1 MKVYF
6 MFIYIFLKQFFILFS
21 VRDRAR
27 KARARRADKSNLS
40 NSGDLTSLIDEISSR
55 GNSICSDLST
65 DQFNINDHHHV
76 NQNSFNNHHA
86 TTTPF
91 HNNPYSNTNS
101 KNPNTDLSQ
110 RVPPTSSQNPSVPPL
125 STASHLFTNDSNST
139 YPNQPPPP
147 VYQQN
152 DSQYPPTSSQSQQLP
167 DQANSFFNSADSF
180 LPQPPTNNTVP
191 SESTLKDNFH
201 GYQSVEP
208 QQQQQQQNYSVTNNE
223 FLDSDN
229 NVQEVAT
236 PTPAS
241 DNSKKVDPQGN
252 LKHDYFEPNRND
264 KEPQQGD
271 AITQPT
277 PLESS
282 ENFYAHYGYSGPEY
296 QQSDNTSSQRPSE
309 IQSSSQKEETQSAE
323 SSGSGSSGSGSSYA
337 MVPSVKSLDS
347 DPRLSPYQFV
357 ENAVYPSQSS
367 LNSNESSPLDIQNVS
382 TASAT
387 YDKVSIPSMSSF
399 EITGSSTSSDQ
410 IPLYSTSSVVEAIEE
425 AIEPIEE
432 YEPTK
437 NTPAQDANPVQENKK
452 LFQKAAALFEE
463 AKRTSLSSSE
473 SPSMENHSTVSIIHL
488 YAFFWVDF
496 RIL

>member
-1 MKVYF
+1 M
-6 MFIYIFLKQFFILFS
+6 
-21 VRDRAR
+21 
-27 KARARRADKSNLS
+27 N
-40 NSGDLTSLIDEISSR
+40 SLIDEISSR

-65 DQFNINDHHHV
+65 DQFNINDHHHHV
-76 NQNSFNNHHA
+76 NQTNHH
-86 TTTPF
+86 TTPF
-91 HNNPYSNTNS
+91 HLNPYSNNNS
-101 KNPNTDLSQ
+101 RNPNTDLSQ
-110 RVPPTSSQNPSVPPL
+110 RVPPTTLQNPSVPPL
-125 STASHLFTNDSNST
+125 STASHLFTSDSNST

-147 VYQQN
+147 VYQQS
-152 DSQYPPTSSQSQQLP
+152 DSQYPPAGSQQQQAT
-167 DQANSFFNSADSF
+167 DQGNSFFNTADNF
-180 LPQPPTNNTVP
+180 LPQTSTNNTVS
-191 SESTLKDNFH
+191 SESTVKDNFH

-208 QQQQQQQNYSVTNNE
+208 EQHQQNYGVTNNE
-223 FLDSDN
+223 FLNND
-229 NVQEVAT
+229 NVQEVAA

-241 DNSKKVDPQGN
+241 DNSQQVDYQGN

-264 KEPQQGD
+264 KEPQQVD
-271 AITQPT
+271 TTTQPT
-277 PLESS
+277 ALENN

-296 QQSDNTSSQRPSE
+296 QHSDSTSSQRPSE
-309 IQSSSQKEETQSAE
+309 IQSASQKEDTQSGG

-357 ENAVYPSQSS
+357 ENSVYPSQSS

-399 EITGSSTSSDQ
+399 EITGSSASSDQ

-425 AIEPIEE
+425 AIEPIDE
-432 YEPTK
+432 YEPPK
-437 NTPAQDANPVQENKK
+437 NTPAQDPNPVQENKK

-473 SPSMENHSTVSIIHL
+473 SPSMEHHSTVSIVNIF
-488 YAFFWVDF
+488 Y
-496 RIL
+496 ILLFCLDCLRQIYYICRYYL